1 MNPSHYTNLARCI
14 GADCRYEWD
23 KTRAQFRWNFYQCGQ
38 IVKSVKRPLSVITT
52 AEKLALDNG
61 K

>member
-1 MNPSHYTNLARCI
+1 MSPHHYTNLARRI

-23 KTRAQFRWNFYQCGQ
+23 KGRKQFRWNFYRCGQ
-38 IVKSVKRPLSVITT
+38 VVKSVKNHLRVITT
-52 AEKLALDNG
+52 AEKLVLDDG